1 MNDEKE
7 RNESSN
13 FRSITCFPIM
23 RKVSAEVMTE
33 QVYGHMEREKLWPD
47 EQKGYIRQR
56 RGAKNQLIKDK
67 MVMKKEEKNG
77 KFQCCLDRL

>member
-47 EQKGYIRQR
+47 EQKGYIRQKGSQKSAYKR
-56 RGAKNQLIKDK
+56 LNGNEKGR
-67 MVMKKEEKNG
+67 EEWQIPMLFG
-77 KFQCCLDRL
+77 